1 MTITTATHN
10 WQVDGHNWAVEHLR
24 KSMANGRVRHAY
36 LFLGP
41 ESVGKETLAR
51 GLAMA
56 LNCTYPDPALHPCAE
71 CSSCRRIQSGNHP
84 DVFYSQADANTG
96 ALKIE
101 EIRQMTGRIALKPFE
116 GRYRVA
122 IFPEFDHAQARAQDA
137 LLKTLEEPPPH
148 AILILLASSPENIL
162 PTITSRSQMIHLR
175 PVSAQTIYR
184 VLIEKHAADEQIGV
198 LIAHIS
204 GGRIG
209 WALNALHNPEVLTA
223 REEQLGGLEQIIQS
237 TRTGRFSIA
246 EELSKDKQSLF
257 ALLELWLTFW
267 RDLVLLC
274 EGSSLEPSNVDRA
287 PVLDKLSRY
296 MASDEALKALNATHT
311 ALKTLHTN
319 ANTRLTLE
327 IMFLDYPGLRGE

>member
-10 WQVDGHNWAVEHLR
+10 WQVDGHDWAVEHLR

-36 LFLGP
+36 LFLGT

-51 GLAMA
+51 GFAMA
-56 LNCTYPDPALHPCAE
+56 LNCTHPDVHPCGE
-71 CSSCRRIQSGNHP
+71 CSSCHRIQSGNHP
-84 DVFYSQADANTG
+84 DVLYSQSDPNTG
-96 ALKIE
+96 VLKIE

-116 GRYRVA
+116 GRYRIA
-122 IFPEFDHAQARAQDA
+122 IFPNFDHAQPRAQDA

-148 AILILLASSPENIL
+148 AILILLATSAENIL

-175 PVSAQTIYR
+175 PVPVQTIYR
-184 VLIEKHAADEQIGV
+184 VLMEKHGADEQTAA

-209 WALNALHNPEVLTA
+209 WALNALHNPDVLAA
-223 REEQLGGLEQIIQS
+223 REEQLDGLEQVLQS
-237 TRTGRFSIA
+237 NRAGRFSIA
-246 EELSKDKQSLF
+246 EALSKDKQSLF
-257 ALLELWLTFW
+257 PLLELWLTFW

-287 PVLDKLSRY
+287 DTLDQLSRY
-296 MASDEALKALNATHT
+296 VAADEALKALNATQM
-311 ALKTLHTN
+311 ALKTLQTN

-327 IMFLDYPGLRGE
+327 IMFLDYPGLMRE

>member
-1 MTITTATHN
+1 MITATHN
-10 WQVDGHNWAVEHLR
+10 WQVDGHDWAVEHLR

-56 LNCTYPDPALHPCAE
+56 LNCTHPDYALHPCGE
-71 CSSCRRIQSGNHP
+71 CSSCHRIQSGNHP
-84 DVFYSQADANTG
+84 DVFYAQADPNTG

-116 GRYRVA
+116 ARYRVA
-122 IFPEFDHAQARAQDA
+122 IFPDFEHAQPRAQDA

-148 AILILLASSPENIL
+148 AILILLSPSAEAIL
-162 PTITSRSQMIHLR
+162 PTITSRSQMLHLR
-175 PVSAQTIYR
+175 PVSAQTIYD
-184 VLIEKHAADEQIGV
+184 VLVKKYNAEQQRAA

-209 WALNALHNPEVLTA
+209 WALNALHNPDVLAA
-223 REEQLGGLEQIIQS
+223 REEQLGGLEQILQS
-237 TRTGRFSIA
+237 NRAERFSIA
-246 EELSKDKQSLF
+246 EELSKDKQGLF

-267 RDLVLLC
+267 RDLVLLS
-274 EGSSLEPSNVDRA
+274 EGSGLEPSNVDRA
-287 PVLDKLSRY
+287 PALDQLSGY
-296 MASDEALKALNATHT
+296 VAADEALAALNATQT
-311 ALKTLHTN
+311 ALRTLHTN

-327 IMFLDYPGLRGE
+327 VMLLDYPGLMRE

>member
-10 WQVDGHNWAVEHLR
+10 WQVDGHDWAVEHLR

-36 LFLGP
+36 LFLGT

-51 GLAMA
+51 GFAMA
-56 LNCTYPDPALHPCAE
+56 LNCTHPDVHPCGE
-71 CSSCRRIQSGNHP
+71 CSSCHRIQSGNHP
-84 DVFYSQADANTG
+84 DVLYSQSDPNTG
-96 ALKIE
+96 VLKIE

-116 GRYRVA
+116 GRYRIA
-122 IFPEFDHAQARAQDA
+122 IFPNFDHAQPRAQDA

-148 AILILLASSPENIL
+148 AILILLATSAENIL

-175 PVSAQTIYR
+175 PVPVQTIYR
-184 VLIEKHAADEQIGV
+184 VLMEKHGADEQTAA

-209 WALNALHNPEVLTA
+209 WALNALHNPDVLAA
-223 REEQLGGLEQIIQS
+223 REEQLDGLEQVLQS
-237 TRTGRFSIA
+237 NRAGRFSIA
-246 EELSKDKQSLF
+246 EALSKDKQSLF
-257 ALLELWLTFW
+257 PLLELWLTFW

-287 PVLDKLSRY
+287 DTLDKLSRY
-296 MASDEALKALNATHT
+296 VAADEALKALNATQT
-311 ALKTLHTN
+311 ALKTLQTN

-327 IMFLDYPGLRGE
+327 IMFLDYPGLMRE

>member
-10 WQVDGHNWAVEHLR
+10 WQVDGHDWAVEHLR

-36 LFLGP
+36 LFLGT

-51 GLAMA
+51 GFAMA
-56 LNCTYPDPALHPCAE
+56 LNCTHPDVHPCGE
-71 CSSCRRIQSGNHP
+71 CSSCHRIQSGNHP
-84 DVFYSQADANTG
+84 DVLYSQSDPNTG

-116 GRYRVA
+116 GRYRIA
-122 IFPEFDHAQARAQDA
+122 IFPNFDHAQPRAQDA

-148 AILILLASSPENIL
+148 AILILLATSAENIL

-175 PVSAQTIYR
+175 PVPVQTIYR
-184 VLIEKHAADEQIGV
+184 VLMEKHGADEQTAA

-209 WALNALHNPEVLTA
+209 WALNALHNPDVLAA
-223 REEQLGGLEQIIQS
+223 REEQLDGLEQVLQS
-237 TRTGRFSIA
+237 NRAGRFSIA
-246 EELSKDKQSLF
+246 EALSKDKQSLF
-257 ALLELWLTFW
+257 PLLELWLTFW

-287 PVLDKLSRY
+287 DTLDKLSRY
-296 MASDEALKALNATHT
+296 VAADEALKALNATQT
-311 ALKTLHTN
+311 ALKTLQTN

-327 IMFLDYPGLRGE
+327 IMFLDYPGLMRE

>member
-10 WQVDGHNWAVEHLR
+10 WQVDGHDWAVEHLR

-51 GLAMA
+51 GFAMA
-56 LNCTYPDPALHPCAE
+56 LNCTHPDVHPCGE
-71 CSSCRRIQSGNHP
+71 CSSCHRIQSGNHP
-84 DVFYSQADANTG
+84 DVLYSQSDPNTG
-96 ALKIE
+96 VLKIE

-116 GRYRVA
+116 GRYRIA
-122 IFPEFDHAQARAQDA
+122 IFPNFDHAQPRAQDA

-148 AILILLASSPENIL
+148 AILILLATSAENIL

-175 PVSAQTIYR
+175 PVPVQTIYR
-184 VLIEKHAADEQIGV
+184 VLMEKHGADEQTAA

-209 WALNALHNPEVLTA
+209 WALNALHNPDVLAA
-223 REEQLGGLEQIIQS
+223 REEQLDGLEQVLQS
-237 TRTGRFSIA
+237 NRAGRFSIA
-246 EELSKDKQSLF
+246 EALSKDKQSLF
-257 ALLELWLTFW
+257 PLLELWLTFW

-287 PVLDKLSRY
+287 DTLDKLSRY
-296 MASDEALKALNATHT
+296 VAADEALKALNATQT
-311 ALKTLHTN
+311 ALKTLQTN

-327 IMFLDYPGLRGE
+327 IMFLDYPGLMRE

>member
-10 WQVDGHNWAVEHLR
+10 WQVDGHDWAVEHLR

-51 GLAMA
+51 GFAMA
-56 LNCTYPDPALHPCAE
+56 LNCTHPDVHPCGE
-71 CSSCRRIQSGNHP
+71 CSSCHRIQSGNHP
-84 DVFYSQADANTG
+84 DVLYSQSDPNTG

-116 GRYRVA
+116 GRYRIA
-122 IFPEFDHAQARAQDA
+122 IFPNFDHAQPRAQDA

-148 AILILLASSPENIL
+148 AILILLATSAENIL

-175 PVSAQTIYR
+175 PVPVQTIYR
-184 VLIEKHAADEQIGV
+184 VLMEKHGADEQTAA

-209 WALNALHNPEVLTA
+209 WALNALHNPDVLAA
-223 REEQLGGLEQIIQS
+223 REEQLDGLEQVLQS
-237 TRTGRFSIA
+237 NRAGRFSIA
-246 EELSKDKQSLF
+246 EALSKDKQSLF
-257 ALLELWLTFW
+257 PLLELWLTFW

-287 PVLDKLSRY
+287 DTLDKLSRY
-296 MASDEALKALNATHT
+296 VAADEALKALNATQT
-311 ALKTLHTN
+311 ALKTLQTN

-327 IMFLDYPGLRGE
+327 IMFLDYPGLMRE